1 MRISDWSSDVCSSDL
16 LPSLARA
23 RSITQE
29 PTAAELNGASLSLRR
44 SGGDIERLV
53 HGPRDREDAGMRLA
67 CIDHR
72 FELSIAKDTERGQVR
87 GEMTTIRTIGR
98 WDRCDG
104 RRVDRRRGARARITH
119 YQS

>member
-44 SGGDIERLV
+44 RGGDIERLV
-53 HGPRDREDAGMRLA
+53 NGPRAREEAGMRLA

-72 FELSIAKDTERGQVR
+72 FELSIGKDTERGQVR
-87 GEMTTIRTIGR
+87 WEMRPIRRFGR
-98 WDRCDG
+98 RDRCHC
-104 RRVDRRRGARARITH
+104 RRLDQRRGMRARTLDA
-119 YQS
+119 Q